1 MQITRTRIKISTF
14 GNVRGYAF
22 HVPSEVASARNYAR
36 MSIVGE
42 AGESSRTVQVIEIR
56 RYASWTSTNERK
68 NVRGNNKNPSL
79 VTISRDR
86 NKNLR
91 NFRN

>member
-56 RYASWTSTNERK
+56 RYASSTNERK

-91 NFRN
+91 IF

>member
-22 HVPSEVASARNYAR
+22 HAPSEVASARNYAR

-56 RYASWTSTNERK
+56 RYASSTNERK
-68 NVRGNNKNPSL
+68 NVRENNKNPSL

-91 NFRN
+91 IF